1 MAKRIDF
8 PLGGSRGKAERQE
21 RQRLERQGNRKL
33 DRIAQAFEQ
42 RAKSRDRSARTW
54 LDALT
59 KGRAPF
65 PRKRD

>member
-8 PLGGSRGKAERQE
+8 PLGGSRDKAERQRRE
-21 RQRLERQGNRKL
+21 RLERQAKRKI
-33 DRIAQAFEQ
+33 DRIAQAFER
-42 RAKSRDRSARTW
+42 RARSRDSADRTW

-65 PRKRD
+65 PRRRD